1 MKTIHTAILDMIWNY
16 LPFDQASEVTDASLE
31 GFDGTELKGLYCNIA
46 DYLMDHLPEALSL
59 EVAGKCM
66 ESAGF

>member
-1 MKTIHTAILDMIWNY
+1 MKTIHTSILDMIWNY

-46 DYLMDHLPEALSL
+46 DYLMDHLPEDLSL

-66 ESAGF
+66 KNAGF